1 MAYLGGK
8 RLFQK
13 ILFLSLFLFT
23 VAKLHAQDV
32 EDFYARMLEQEVEV
46 VNPVKYPVVG
56 FGAGIINFL
65 GDVRYGADSPLL
77 GSWAAKMNVST
88 LLGKSKQIKLNVSV
102 LYGTLEGQDYAKSLR
117 MNTLQLPKIDNKL
130 WYPNSSFQTE
140 IIEIATSVEYNFW
153 QFLGTRKMVRP
164 YVSLGAGILLFTP
177 KNNYKDAQ
185 GNFYHF
191 WDDGT
196 VRLLPQNDPLA
207 STALPVR
214 MDNVFETDLKHSNL
228 FEFKSVP
235 PVTAVFPAEFGV
247 DIYLSDRV
255 YCRVNTSLHYSLTD
269 LLDGFNADV
278 AKRYNYK
285 ASKFHDMFLYTGLS
299 LHLDLFS
306 QAESFIVDRVFADIE
321 DFDYEVFFADQDND
335 GVFDQLDECPD
346 TPPNT
351 PVDSVGCPFDNDAD
365 GVWDVRDKEPST
377 SYNTPVD
384 DDGVELSDAGRTL
397 PHLSLPPVLRSK
409 MKIIPIAPIWEYA
422 FAFEKGA
429 SIPDK
434 FRTVDADGDG
444 YISFD
449 EVIHTVDDYFT
460 GNNSFTPDD
469 IYELNAFF
477 FAQ

>member
-1 MAYLGGK
+1 MAYLRGK
-8 RLFQK
+8 RLFYRA
-13 ILFLSLFLFT
+13 LFLLVFVFGILT
-23 VAKLHAQDV
+23 LRAQDV

-46 VNPVKYPVVG
+46 LNPVKYPVVG

-65 GDVRYGADSPLL
+65 GDIRYGTDSPLL

-102 LYGTLEGQDYAKSLR
+102 LYGELEGNDFSKSLR
-117 MNTLQLPKIDNKL
+117 MNTINLPKIDNKL

-140 IIEIATSVEYNFW
+140 IIEIATGFEYNFW
-153 QFLGTRKMVRP
+153 QFLGTKKMIRP

-177 KNNYKDAQ
+177 KNNYKDAN
-185 GNFYHF
+185 GNYYHF
-191 WDDGT
+191 WNDGT
-196 VRLLPQNDPLA
+196 VRLLAESDPLA
-207 STALPVR
+207 STARPVR
-214 MDNVFETDLKHSNL
+214 MDNVYETDLKHSNL
-228 FEFKSVP
+228 FDFKSVP
-235 PVTAVFPAEFGV
+235 PVTAVFPAELGV

-255 YCRVNTSLHYSLTD
+255 YCRLNSSLHYTLTD
-269 LLDGFNADV
+269 LLDGFNSDV

-285 ASKFHDMFLYTGLS
+285 PSKFHDMFLYTGLS

-351 PVDSVGCPFDNDAD
+351 SVDSVGCPFDEDAD

-384 DDGVELSDAGRTL
+384 DDGVELTDVGRTL
-397 PHLSLPPVLRSK
+397 PRLPMPPVLRSK
-409 MKIIPIAPIWEYA
+409 MKIIPVSPVWEYTYA
-422 FAFEKGA
+422 YDKGA
-429 SIPDK
+429 AIPDK
-434 FRTVDADGDG
+434 FRVVDADGDG

-449 EVIHTVDDYFT
+449 EVIRTVDDFFT
-460 GNNSFTPDD
+460 GNNNFSTDD
-469 IYELNAFF
+469 IYELNAYF